1 MNAAHAPTAPGFE
14 MRRVDSRIQWDEVH
28 ALRYRALRSRNEIAE
43 HPDGL
48 PDDGYD
54 TMLDS
59 ITFLLT
65 RRDRAAGCTRS
76 SASAAGR
83 HRPLPGGE
91 VFRREIESAIGW
103 DATIVESSLT
113 LVDPGVQGDPRHVLI
128 HLFKA
133 QMLRCAIDGAD
144 WLIAAVPESQ
154 IGFHRR
160 VFNMQILSGPERCP
174 RFAAPRVL
182 MGLDY
187 RRDAGVVFKRIPT
200 LEVTPADQHEFLA
213 SGRVAFGEE
222 RQRFVA

>member
-1 MNAAHAPTAPGFE
+1 MNASHAAGAPGFE
-14 MRRVDSRIQWDEVH
+14 MRRVESRTQWDEVH
-28 ALRYRALRSRNEIAE
+28 ALRYFALRSANEIPE
-43 HPDGL
+43 HPEGL

-54 TMLDS
+54 TTLDS

-83 HRPLPGGE
+83 RRPLPAAE
-91 VFRREIESAIGW
+91 VFGREIESAIGW
-103 DATIVESSLT
+103 DATIVEASLT
-113 LVDPGVQGDPRHVLI
+113 LIDPGVPGDPRHALI

-133 QMLRCAIDGAD
+133 QMLRCAVEEAD

-187 RRDAGVVFKRIPT
+187 GRDAGVVFKRIPA
-200 LEVTPADQHEFLA
+200 LEVTPADQREFLA
-213 SGRVAFGEE
+213 SGRVAFAQE